1 MALPNTETDLLT
13 LDEAAELLR
22 VSPAAVGRFLE
33 RGLISAHRVGP
44 DAVRV
49 RRADLDV
56 LFDPAVVETLDPE
69 DIPIPHPRPYV
80 PNPADIN
87 HELLASIEPWTAEER
102 REALLW
108 LEEAQVAMDRMR
120 LERGGKPLPSSWPLI
135 REARDER

>member
-13 LDEAAELLR
+13 LDEAAEFLR
-22 VSPAAVGRFLE
+22 VTPAAVSRFLD
-33 RGLISAHRVGP
+33 RGILTAHRVGP

-56 LFDPAVVETLDPE
+56 LFDRAVVDTLDPD

-87 HELLASIEPWTAEER
+87 HELLASIKPWTDEER
-102 REALLW
+102 QNALAALEAAREL
-108 LEEAQVAMDRMR
+108 R
-120 LERGGKPLPSSWPLI
+120 ERIRAENGGKPLPSSWPII
-135 REARDER
+135 RQARDER